1 MEKRLIALL
10 VLILLVTASVFT
22 TLLFLVPDFTIGTF
36 ITPPGLLVIAVLM
49 VGVIIA
55 YSLVI
60 WTWKS
65 PRGPPEK

>member
-1 MEKRLIALL
+1 
-10 VLILLVTASVFT
+10 
-22 TLLFLVPDFTIGTF
+22 VPDFTIGTF